1 MKAQISVL
9 AMMISLLVTGCDE
22 TALQP
27 LALAQTPPV
36 NAQITDA
43 RQPLSLEILT
53 QTGPWPVASR
63 LIGYNGR
70 LWFANSVKGVNHNAA
85 DIWSIDLI
93 SGKKRYERSLFSQDA
108 GLPLVYN
115 GLLYWPFEDAL
126 LSFGN
131 GIIGVT
137 DGENWSRMVIPGTPI
152 YHSYEAINWRGHLL
166 ALAAAG
172 DTALHRYLGHD
183 GGPDLNNAQWQ
194 SIVRHTAPR
203 GKIARLKELTHFNG
217 AVYAVLRDGKKRRLA
232 RWSGEDGARFE
243 DVLPWPRYKY
253 LNGLTVHKG
262 ALYALVGRGA
272 AREIWRH
279 DGQTSYRVGPSGR
292 FADLASDG
300 DTLWLAGFDGQL
312 LSSIDGS
319 DWQRHKRLEGGRP
332 ITLNIIDGGLFAAG
346 RGDDGRGIIW
356 WQKGHA
362 LHPATPR
369 DDRAQQWA
377 EGLTAKAPSNADID
391 WQAKGAAI
399 DRLLADPQT
408 FISYRGGPLG
418 DALKFA
424 LENNAP
430 QGFFADRLRADI
442 ADSAYQGFGSGA
454 QTGTA
459 DLAQM
464 LILSAMAEARH
475 SQVPHALI
483 LKPWR
488 SKANSYEKYIE
499 PSMAAI
505 HAAGRAQQGDKAT
518 VAALLKR
525 LDYKDDPDWLRSQII
540 GALTAA
546 TGQHFGYDIAAW
558 QRWNDAR

>member
-1 MKAQISVL
+1 MKAIIFGLAMVL
-9 AMMISLLVTGCDE
+9 ASLAVIGCDE
-22 TALQP
+22 RPFQRE
-27 LALAQTPPV
+27 ALAQAPALNPDV
-36 NAQITDA
+36 IASAEPI
-43 RQPLSLEILT
+43 SLEILT
-53 QTGPWPVASR
+53 RTGPWPVASR

-70 LWFANSVKGVNHNAA
+70 LWFASSVKGVNHNAA
-85 DIWSIDLI
+85 DIWSIDLN
-93 SGKKRYERSLFSQDA
+93 SKEKRYERSLFSQDA

-137 DGENWSRMVIPGTPI
+137 DGQHWGQMVIPGTPI
-152 YHSYEAINWRGHLL
+152 YHSYEALNWRGDLL
-166 ALAAAG
+166 VLAAAG
-172 DTALHRYLGHD
+172 DTALHRDLGD
-183 GGPDLNNAQWQ
+183 GQWRR
-194 SIVRHTAPR
+194 IVRHIAPR
-203 GKIARLKELTHFNG
+203 GKIARLKELTAFNG

-232 RWSGEDGARFE
+232 RWSGKDDAGFE

-253 LNGLTVHKG
+253 MNGLTVHRG
-262 ALYALVGRGA
+262 ALYALVGRGE

-279 DGQTSYRVGPSGR
+279 DGETSYRLGPTGR
-292 FADLASDG
+292 FADMASDG

-312 LSSIDGS
+312 LSSVDGA
-319 DWQRHKRLEGGRP
+319 DWQRHKRLEGGTP
-332 ITLNIIDGGLFAAG
+332 ITLDVIDGGLFAAG
-346 RGDDGRGIIW
+346 RGDDGQGIIW
-356 WQKGHA
+356 WQKGYELRA
-362 LHPATPR
+362 ATAP
-369 DDRAQQWA
+369 DAAAQQRIKA
-377 EGLTAKAPSNADID
+377 LTRTAPANNAIDWRAKAA
-391 WQAKGAAI
+391 QM

-408 FISYRGGPLG
+408 FTSYRGGPLG

-424 LENNAP
+424 LENGAP

-442 ADSAYQGFGSGA
+442 ADGGYQGFGSGS
-454 QTGTA
+454 QTAIA
-459 DLAQM
+459 DLAQV

-475 SQVPHALI
+475 AGVPHKLI
-483 LKPWR
+483 LQPWR

-505 HAAGRAQQGDKAT
+505 HAVARAQQGDKAT
-518 VAALLKR
+518 VSALLKR

>member
-1 MKAQISVL
+1 MASL
-9 AMMISLLVTGCDE
+9 AVIGCDE
-22 TALQP
+22 APLQP
-27 LALAQTPPV
+27 LTLAEAPPL
-36 NAQITDA
+36 NAGITDA
-43 RQPLSLEILT
+43 QNPVSLDILT
-53 QTGPWPVASR
+53 RTGPWPVASR

-70 LWFANSVKGVNHNAA
+70 LWFVSSVKGVNHNAA
-85 DIWSIDLI
+85 DIWSMDLK
-93 SGKKRYERSLFSQDA
+93 SAEKRYERSLFSQDA
-108 GLPLVYN
+108 GLPLVYK

-137 DGENWSRMVIPGTPI
+137 DGEDWGQMVIPGTPI
-152 YHSYEAINWRGHLL
+152 YHSYEAINWRGDLL

-172 DTALHRYLGHD
+172 DTALHRDLGD
-183 GGPDLNNAQWQ
+183 GQWQ
-194 SIVRHTAPR
+194 RIVRHTAPR
-203 GKIARLKELTHFNG
+203 GKIARLKELTAFNG
-217 AVYAVLRDGKKRRLA
+217 AIYAVLRDGKKRRLA
-232 RWSGEDGARFE
+232 RWSGEDGADFE

-253 LNGLTVHKG
+253 MNGLTVHKG
-262 ALYALVGRGA
+262 ALYALVGRGE

-312 LSSIDGS
+312 LSSVDGIG
-319 DWQRHKRLEGGRP
+319 WQRHKRLKGGRP
-332 ITLNIIDGGLFAAG
+332 VTLSVIDGGLFAAG
-346 RGDDGRGIIW
+346 RGDDGQGIIW

-362 LHPATPR
+362 LRPATAP
-369 DDRAQQWA
+369 DDAAQQRIKA
-377 EGLTAKAPSNADID
+377 LTARPQADKDID
-391 WQAKGAAI
+391 WQAKGADM

-408 FISYRGGPLG
+408 FTSYRGGPLG

-424 LENNAP
+424 LENGAP
-430 QGFFADRLRADI
+430 QGFFADRLDADI
-442 ADSAYQGFGSGA
+442 ADGGYQGFGSGS
-454 QTGTA
+454 QTAIA
-459 DLAQM
+459 DLAQV

-475 SQVPHALI
+475 SQVPTKLI
-483 LKPWR
+483 LKPWQ

-505 HAAGRAQQGDKAT
+505 HAVARSQQGDKQM

>member
-1 MKAQISVL
+1 MASL
-9 AMMISLLVTGCDE
+9 AVIGCDE
-22 TALQP
+22 APLQP
-27 LALAQTPPV
+27 LTLAEAPPL
-36 NAQITDA
+36 NAGITDA
-43 RQPLSLEILT
+43 QNPVSLDILT
-53 QTGPWPVASR
+53 RTGPWPVASR

-70 LWFANSVKGVNHNAA
+70 LWFVSSVKGVNHNAA
-85 DIWSIDLI
+85 DIWSMDLK
-93 SGKKRYERSLFSQDA
+93 SAEKRYERSLFSQDA
-108 GLPLVYN
+108 GLPLVYK

-137 DGENWSRMVIPGTPI
+137 DGEDWGQMVIPGTPI
-152 YHSYEAINWRGHLL
+152 YHSYEAINWRGDLL

-172 DTALHRYLGHD
+172 DTALHRDLGD
-183 GGPDLNNAQWQ
+183 GQWQ
-194 SIVRHTAPR
+194 RIVRHTAPR
-203 GKIARLKELTHFNG
+203 GKIARLKELTAFNG
-217 AVYAVLRDGKKRRLA
+217 AIYAVLRDGKKRRLA
-232 RWSGEDGARFE
+232 RWSGEDGADFE

-253 LNGLTVHKG
+253 MNGLTVHKG
-262 ALYALVGRGA
+262 ALYALVGRGE

-312 LSSIDGS
+312 LSSVDGIG
-319 DWQRHKRLEGGRP
+319 WQRHKRLKGGRP
-332 ITLNIIDGGLFAAG
+332 VTLSVIDGGLFAAG
-346 RGDDGRGIIW
+346 RGDDGQGIIW
-356 WQKGHA
+356 WQKGRA
-362 LHPATPR
+362 LRPATAP
-369 DDRAQQWA
+369 DDAAQQRIKA
-377 EGLTAKAPSNADID
+377 LTARPQADKDID
-391 WQAKGAAI
+391 WQAKGADM

-408 FISYRGGPLG
+408 FTSYRGGPLG

-424 LENNAP
+424 LENGAP
-430 QGFFADRLRADI
+430 QGFFADRLDADI
-442 ADSAYQGFGSGA
+442 ADGGYQGFGSGS
-454 QTGTA
+454 QTAIA
-459 DLAQM
+459 DLAQV

-475 SQVPHALI
+475 SQVPTELI

-488 SKANSYEKYIE
+488 SKVNSYEKYIE

-505 HAAGRAQQGDKAT
+505 HAVARAQQGDKQM